1 VPAGPAGQGCNPR
14 PTWAQPAGPAGTVLR
29 ATCDAGSNDP

>member
-1 VPAGPAGQGCNPR
+1 VPAG